1 MLRKLCIGLCLIVG
15 FLFQVTL
22 FQGLSLASTKP
33 NLILI
38 LVFTFGIMRGKK
50 TGIWTGFFGGLLL
63 DIYYGDSI
71 GFYAMIYMYIG
82 YLNGVFYKLF
92 YDEDIT
98 LPLLLIFM
106 SNLLYGF
113 SIYVI
118 RFLLR
123 GRLDIVYYFQHVVV
137 AETIYTMVVAIIIY
151 RPLLWMNRVLEKIE
165 KRSAGKFG

>member
-1 MLRKLCIGLCLIVG
+1 MLRKIFTGLCLIAA
-15 FLFQVTL
+15 FLLQVTL
-22 FQGLSLASTKP
+22 FQGLSMASTKP

-38 LVFTFGIMRGKK
+38 IVFIFSFMRGQRA
-50 TGIWTGFFGGLLL
+50 GIWVGFAGGLLL

-82 YLNGVFYKLF
+82 YFNGIFYKLF

-98 LPLLLIFM
+98 LPLLLIFI
-106 SNLLYGF
+106 SNMLYGF
-113 SIYVI
+113 SVYVI

-123 GRLDIVYYFQHVVV
+123 GRLDFGYYAEHVMI
-137 AETIYTMVVAIIIY
+137 AETIYTMVVAILIY
-151 RPLLWMNRVLEKIE
+151 RPILKINRILEKIE